1 MIVTVK
7 NNQVFQAVNTE
18 FSFYVPSGEYT
29 LYMSADGV
37 NYTPYEE
44 TIQGED
50 TIVVGGVVPSMYF
63 YIDGLTSDIKVNI

>member
-1 MIVTVK
+1 MIIEIK

-37 NYTPYEE
+37 NYTAWDE
-44 TIQGED
+44 TIIGED
-50 TIVVGGVVPSMYF
+50 TIVVSGVVPSMYF